1 MPRVKR
7 GVISRSRHNRLLQRT
22 EGYRMT
28 YSKLVKRAR
37 EADLHAGQY
46 AFAGRK
52 LRKREM
58 RSIWIVRMNGVLR
71 DMGFRY
77 SAFINELKKKNIGV
91 NRKVLSQLAFE
102 DKASF
107 KKLITEVMS

>member
-7 GVISRSRHNRLLQRT
+7 GVTTKARHKRLFKRT

-28 YSKLVKRAR
+28 YNRLVKRAR

-52 LRKREM
+52 LKKRDM
-58 RSIWIVRMNGVLR
+58 RSICIVRLNGFLR
-71 DMGFRY
+71 EHGYKY
-77 SAFINELKKKNIGV
+77 SIFIDALKKSGMLL
-91 NRKVLSQLAFE
+91 NRKTLSQLAFE
-102 DKASF
+102 DPKGF
-107 KKLITEVMS
+107 KNLVQQVLG

>member
-1 MPRVKR
+1 
-7 GVISRSRHNRLLQRT
+7 
-22 EGYRMT
+22 
-28 YSKLVKRAR
+28 
-37 EADLHAGQY
+37 
-46 AFAGRK
+46 
-52 LRKREM
+52 
-58 RSIWIVRMNGVLR
+58 MNGVLR